1 MNKLT
6 TQHKWILAA
15 LAFVFINVL
24 VWYFGLSPALNKIEA
39 AQNQLAGVE
48 QDKKKL
54 EQNLA
59 KLNAIDSAALQ
70 AQADSL
76 ALQLPEQGLVRELLT
91 GLESLAVDKGVSLSS
106 ISASEP
112 YEEVPYL
119 AMDFTLK
126 LSGSYPA
133 LFSYI
138 QALEEGERLLT
149 LGVFGIKEE
158 KDKGAQCSLQFTVY
172 AEDFNRLTP
181 FEAPGRKNPFNK

>member
-15 LAFVFINVL
+15 VAFVLINVL
-24 VWYFGLSPALNKIEA
+24 VWYFGLSPTLDKIEA
-39 AQNQLAGVE
+39 AQNQLAKIE
-48 QDKKKL
+48 QEKTKL

-59 KLNAIDSAALQ
+59 KLNSIDTAALQ

-76 ALQLPEQGLVRELLT
+76 ALQLPEPGLVRELLS
-91 GLESLAVDKGVSLSS
+91 GLESLAADKGLTLSS
-106 ISASEP
+106 IAASEP

-149 LGVFGIKEE
+149 LKAFSIKEV
-158 KDKGAQCSLQFTVY
+158 KDKDAQCTLQFTVY

-181 FEAPGRKNPFNK
+181 YKAPGRKNPFK